1 MLLEIILTGI
11 TFILSTLLGLFIFYR
26 NTRSWTNRFF
36 FILTILL
43 DCYLVVNYISLHPPG
58 RDPSIQ
64 LFWIRMVMFVCSFI
78 GPTLLLLVSTFPGNK
93 ILLKR
98 KLLIPLLLLCLA
110 SAAASLTPLVFSSL
124 QFPNGNPVPIPGPA
138 IPVFFIDFVG
148 LFITS
153 IVMVVIKYKKSVGV
167 IKTQFFYFLLGIL
180 LTFSI
185 MGISTVTFVVILQR
199 SDFVFLGPISALFLL
214 GCIAYAIVKH
224 RFLDSNFIVARSV
237 AYIMLLLALGGF
249 YSIAFIAIGSQV
261 LRIKFTP
268 TEYLFFG
275 LLMFIVAFSFN
286 RVQGVLEFA
295 TDRFLY
301 KGFYDA
307 QELLKHLSTIMSTNI
322 ALSQVTDKILDSVIK
337 SLRVTRGVYVLLESK
352 DKGKIEFIFNQGY
365 DHVPEFTVSEVETF
379 LVQKKTII
387 FDDLEEGDL
396 KRILRDHQLLIIL
409 PLIVNDEHIGI
420 FGLGEKQSGDTYSDQ
435 DIRVLEILGP
445 QLAVAIQNSQE
456 YEEIKRFNI
465 TLKEE
470 VDRATKELRDANEQ
484 LKQLDK
490 MKDEFV
496 SLASH
501 ELKTPMASIKSY
513 LWFIIFGGEKVGTLN
528 EKQKMYA
535 DRAYNAVE
543 RLIKLVTDMLNMS
556 RLEGGRI
563 KLTLAQIDM
572 MQLAKDVVTE
582 IAGNAQSRGITV
594 EVVPFD
600 GELSKVGADADRVK
614 EVVINLVGN
623 SIKFTPAGGKVSISF
638 ERMGEFVKTSVKDT
652 GKGITAEQMPMLFQ
666 KFGLIEGN
674 YLTRA
679 AVVEGTGLGLYLSKS
694 LIELHGGKME
704 VSSEG
709 ENKGAT
715 FSFTLP
721 VFKQEN
727 VQDSPR
733 VGESAA
739 IPVEVVPMT
748 TPVSIVR

>member
-1 MLLEIILTGI
+1 MLLEIVLTII
-11 TFILSTLLGLFIFYR
+11 TLVLSTLLGLFIFYR
-26 NTRSWTNRFF
+26 NSHSWTNRFF
-36 FILTILL
+36 FLLTLLL
-43 DCYLVVNYISLHPPG
+43 DCYLVVNYVSLHPPG

-93 ILLKR
+93 IVLRR
-98 KLLIPLLLLCLA
+98 KFAIPLLLLCIVSA
-110 SAAASLTPLVFSSL
+110 SASLSPLVFSSL
-124 QFPNGNPVPIPGPA
+124 QFPHGNPVPVPGPA
-138 IPVFFIDFVG
+138 IPVFFFDFVG

-153 IVMVVIKYKKSVGV
+153 IVLVIVKYKRSSGI

-180 LTFSI
+180 LTFST
-185 MGISTVTFVVILQR
+185 MGVSTVIFVVILQR

-237 AYIMLLLALGGF
+237 AYILLLLALGGF
-249 YSIAFIAIGSQV
+249 YSIAFLAIGSKI
-261 LRIKFTP
+261 LGIKFTP

-275 LLMFIVAFSFN
+275 LLMFVVSFSFS
-286 RVQGVLEFA
+286 RIQGILEFT
-295 TDRFLY
+295 TDKFLY

-307 QELLKHLSTIMSTNI
+307 QGLLKLLSTIMSTNI
-322 ALSQVTDKILDSVIK
+322 ALSNITGKILDAVVK
-337 SLRVTRGVYVLLESK
+337 SLRVTRGVYVLLGSK
-352 DKGKIEFIFNQGY
+352 NKGKIEFIFNKGY
-365 DHVPEFTVSEVETF
+365 DRVPDFTVSQVETF
-379 LVQKKTII
+379 LTAKKTCI
-387 FDDLEEGDL
+387 FDDLEEGGL
-396 KRILRDHQLLIIL
+396 KKLMREHQLAVVL

-420 FGLGEKQSGDTYSDQ
+420 LGLGEKQSGDTYSDQ
-435 DIRVLEILGP
+435 DIKVLEILAP

-456 YEEIKRFNI
+456 FEEIKRFNI

-470 VDRATKELRDANEQ
+470 VNSATKELREANEQ

-513 LWFIIFGGEKVGTLN
+513 LWFILFGGEKIGTLN

-563 KLTLAQIDM
+563 KLTVSSVDL
-572 MQLAKDVVTE
+572 MQLVKDVVTE
-582 IAGNAQSRGITV
+582 IAGNAQTRGVTV
-594 EVVPFD
+594 EIIPFEGD
-600 GELSKVGADADRVK
+600 LPEVAADADRVK
-614 EVVINLVGN
+614 EVVINLIGN
-623 SIKFTPAGGKVSISF
+623 SIKFTPAGGKVTVLF
-638 ERMGEFVKTSVKDT
+638 EKTGEFIKTSVIDT
-652 GKGITAEQMPMLFQ
+652 GKGITPEQMPMLFQ

-715 FSFTLP
+715 FTFTLP
-721 VFKQEN
+721 VFKQGTV
-727 VQDSPR
+727 VQNLQSQQPT
-733 VGESAA
+733 VSQM
-739 IPVEVVPMT
+739 PVVASV
-748 TPVSIVR
+748 